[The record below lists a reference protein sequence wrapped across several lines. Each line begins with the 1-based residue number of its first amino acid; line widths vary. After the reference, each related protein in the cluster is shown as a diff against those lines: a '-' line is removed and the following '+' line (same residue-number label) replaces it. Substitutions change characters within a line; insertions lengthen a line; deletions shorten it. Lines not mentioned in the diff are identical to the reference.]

1 MTFNYSDRMN
11 GLDGSATREIFKLLS
26 RPEIISFAG
35 GLPANEYLPVKE
47 VNEILDEILSG
58 EFAAKSLQYGST
70 EGFPALREILTDY
83 VKHVGINDAKVENTL
98 VISGG
103 QQGIDLTLKAFIN
116 KGDAV
121 LVENPTYLAFLQIA
135 KTYEAKVYGVKAESY
150 GLNIEDLEAKIKAHK
165 PKVLY
170 CVPTFSNPTGKTY
183 SAENRRKIA
192 EITAKYGVMVLEDD
206 PYGKLRFSGEPVPSL
221 KSFDK
226 AGNVIY
232 ITSFSKI
239 LSPGMR
245 TGVAVGNKEV
255 IRKLTICKQ
264 GTDLHTANLSQLIA
278 QKYLEKGYLFPN
290 IEKSLPLYRTR
301 RDCML
306 AALDKYMPKEFTH
319 TVPDGG
325 LFIWGEFD
333 ADVVTKDILP
343 EAIERDVA
351 YIQGNEFYAVPQ
363 EGNRFIRLNFSNE
376 SPERIDKGVKAL
388 AELYKEKISQAKS
401 KK

>member
-47 VNEILDEILSG
+47 VNEILDEILSSPM
-58 EFAAKSLQYGST
+58 AAKSLQYGST

-83 VKHVGINDAKVENTL
+83 VRHVGITDAKVENTL

-116 KGDAV
+116 AGDAV

-135 KTYEAKVYGVKAESY
+135 KTYEAKVYGVKAENY
-150 GLNIEDLEAKIKAHK
+150 GLNIEDLENKIKKHK

-183 SAENRRKIA
+183 SAENRKAIA

-206 PYGKLRFSGEPVPSL
+206 PYGKLRFSGEHVPSL

-245 TGVAVGNKEV
+245 TGVAIGNKEV

-301 RDCML
+301 RDEML
-306 AALDKYMPKEFTH
+306 KALDKYMPEEFTH

-333 ADVVTKDILP
+333 ADLVTKDILP

-351 YIQGNEFYAVPQ
+351 YIQGNEFFAVPQ

-388 AELYKEKISQAKS
+388 AQLYKEKIAEAKR
-401 KK
+401 K

>member
-1 MTFNYSDRMN
+1 MEFVYSDRMN

-35 GLPANEYLPVKE
+35 GLPANEYLPVRE
-47 VNEILDEILSG
+47 VDEITHEILTDKT
-58 EFAAKSLQYGST
+58 AAKSLQYGST
-70 EGFPALREILTDY
+70 EGFPAFREILTDY
-83 VKHVGINDAKVENTL
+83 VKHVGITDAQVENTL

-116 KGDAV
+116 AGDAV

-135 KTYEAKVYGVKAESY
+135 KTYQAKVYGVKAESY
-150 GLNIEDLEAKIKAHK
+150 GLNLQDLEDKIKKHK

-183 SAENRRKIA
+183 TAENRKAIA
-192 EITAKYGVMVLEDD
+192 SLTAKYGVIVLEDD
-206 PYGKLRFSGEPVPSL
+206 PYGKLRFSGEQVPSL
-221 KSFDK
+221 KSFDQ

-245 TGVAVGNKEV
+245 TGVAVGDKGV

-264 GTDLHTANLSQLIA
+264 GTDLHTSNLSQLIA
-278 QKYLEKGYLFPN
+278 QKYLEKGYLFSN

-306 AALDKYMPKEFTH
+306 KALDEYMPDEFTH

-333 ADVVTKDILP
+333 ADLITKDILP

-351 YIQGNEFYAVPQ
+351 YIQGNEFFAVPQ

-376 SPERIDKGVKAL
+376 SPERIDRGVKAL
-388 AELYKEKISQAKS
+388 AKLYKEKIAKS
-401 KK
+401 R

>member
-1 MTFNYSDRMN
+1 MEFVYSDRMN

-35 GLPANEYLPVKE
+35 GLPANEYLPVRE
-47 VNEILDEILSG
+47 VDEITHEILTDKT
-58 EFAAKSLQYGST
+58 AAKSLQYGST
-70 EGFPALREILTDY
+70 EGFPAFREILTDY
-83 VKHVGINDAKVENTL
+83 VKHVGITAAQVENTL

-116 KGDAV
+116 AGDAV

-135 KTYEAKVYGVKAESY
+135 KTYQAKVYGVKAESY
-150 GLNIEDLEAKIKAHK
+150 GLNLQDLEDKIKKHK

-183 SAENRRKIA
+183 TAENRKAIA
-192 EITAKYGVMVLEDD
+192 SLTAKYGVIVLEDD
-206 PYGKLRFSGEPVPSL
+206 PYGKLRFSGEQVPSL
-221 KSFDK
+221 KSFDQ

-245 TGVAVGNKEV
+245 TGVAVGDKGV

-264 GTDLHTANLSQLIA
+264 GTDLHTSNLSQLIA

-306 AALDKYMPKEFTH
+306 KALDEYMPDEFTH

-333 ADVVTKDILP
+333 ADLITKDILP

-351 YIQGNEFYAVPQ
+351 YIQGNEFFAVPQ

-376 SPERIDKGVKAL
+376 SPERIDRGVKAL
-388 AELYKEKISQAKS
+388 AKLYKEKIAKS
-401 KK
+401 R

>member
-1 MTFNYSDRMN
+1 MEFVYSDRMN

-35 GLPANEYLPVKE
+35 GLPANEYLPVRE
-47 VNEILDEILSG
+47 VDEITHEILTDKT
-58 EFAAKSLQYGST
+58 AAKSLQYGST
-70 EGFPALREILTDY
+70 EGFPAFREILTDY
-83 VKHVGINDAKVENTL
+83 VKHVGITAAQVENTL

-116 KGDAV
+116 AGDAV

-135 KTYEAKVYGVKAESY
+135 KTYQAKVYGVKAESY
-150 GLNIEDLEAKIKAHK
+150 GLNLQDLEDKIKKHK

-183 SAENRRKIA
+183 TAENRKAIA
-192 EITAKYGVMVLEDD
+192 SLTAKYGVIVLEDD
-206 PYGKLRFSGEPVPSL
+206 PYGKLRFSGEQVPSL
-221 KSFDK
+221 KSFDQ

-245 TGVAVGNKEV
+245 TGVAVGDKGV

-264 GTDLHTANLSQLIA
+264 GTDLHTSNLSQLIA

-306 AALDKYMPKEFTH
+306 KALDEYMPDEFTH

-333 ADVVTKDILP
+333 ADLITKDILP

-351 YIQGNEFYAVPQ
+351 YIQGNEFFAVPQ

-376 SPERIDKGVKAL
+376 SPERIDRGVKAL
-388 AELYKEKISQAKS
+388 AGLYKEKIAKS
-401 KK
+401 R